1 MKKVLV
7 LGASGAMGRYI
18 VPQLAQMGYEVWA
31 VSLDAP
37 DASLDPP
44 GVHRIQGNAKDE
56 AVLAPLLARNYDGIV
71 DFLIHPTAELMVLP
85 RLAASTGHYIYLSSY
100 RAYDGK
106 DVPVREDSRLLLD
119 SADDPLIRFSDD
131 YAIYKARGE
140 YVLKSLPRRNWTIIR
155 PSITF
160 STYRYQLVTLEAP
173 MVVGRTDAGKA
184 VVLPETAR
192 NVQGTLTWAGDNA
205 RFIARL
211 LFNDRAV
218 GEAFT
223 VATAEHH
230 TWGEMAEIYASLRGL
245 KAVWAPEKDFLRIV
259 NGDPWNPGAAWQ
271 LRTDRLF
278 ERIIDNSKVLAAT
291 GLTQADLM
299 PTAKGLETELAKV
312 PRGFDWHAPWLNTTG
327 IRMDAWLENAAT
339 SPPK

>member
-1 MKKVLV
+1 MKKILV

-18 VPQLAQMGYEVWA
+18 VPELAKMGHSVVA

-37 DASLDPP
+37 DPALDPP
-44 GVHRIQGNAKDE
+44 GVSRIQGNAKE
-56 AVLAPLLARNYDGIV
+56 EEFLAPLLARNYDAIV
-71 DFLIHPTAELMVLP
+71 DFMIYPTAELASKLP
-85 RLAASTGHYIYLSSY
+85 RMAASTGHYVYLSSY
-100 RAYDGK
+100 RVYDGK
-106 DVPVREDSRLLLD
+106 DVPVREDSRLLID
-119 SADDPLIRFSDD
+119 TADDPLIRFSDD
-131 YAIYKARGE
+131 YSIYKARGE
-140 YVLKSLPRRNWTIIR
+140 RILRSLGRRNWTIIR

-173 MVVGRTDAGKA
+173 LVVGRTDCGKA

-211 LFNDRAV
+211 VLNDRAI

-230 TWGEMAEIYASLRGL
+230 TWGEIAELYASLRGL
-245 KAVWAPEKDFLRIV
+245 KAVWAPEEDFLRIL
-259 NGDPWNPGAAWQ
+259 DPRPWIPYSAWQ

-278 ERIIDNSKVLAAT
+278 ERVIDNSKVLAAT
-291 GLTQADLM
+291 DLTQADLM
-299 PTAKGLETELAKV
+299 PLNKGLEMELAKV
-312 PRGFDWHAPWLNTTG
+312 PRDFEWRGYEGANE
-327 IRMDAWLENAAT
+327 RMDAWLAT
-339 SPPK
+339 NV

>member
-1 MKKVLV
+1 MKTVLV

-18 VPQLAQMGYEVWA
+18 VPHLAQMGYSVDA

-37 DASLDPP
+37 DPALDPP
-44 GVHRIQGNAKDE
+44 NVRRLQGNAKDE
-56 AVLAPLLARNYDGIV
+56 AFLAPLLAQGYDGIV
-71 DFLIHPTAELMVLP
+71 DFMIYPTAELVWKLP
-85 RLAASTGHYIYLSSY
+85 RMTAATGHYIYLSSY
-100 RAYDGK
+100 RVYDGK

-119 SADDPLIRFSDD
+119 TADDPLIRFSDD
-131 YAIYKARGE
+131 YSVYKARGE
-140 YVLKSLPRRNWTIIR
+140 YILRGLGRRNWTIIR

-173 MVVGRTDAGKA
+173 CVVGRADRGKA

-192 NVQGTLTWAGDNA
+192 DVQGTLTWAGDNA

-211 LFNDRAV
+211 LFNERAL

-230 TWGEMAEIYASLRGL
+230 TWGEMAEIYAALRGL
-245 KAVWAPEKDFLRIV
+245 KAVWAPEEDFLRIL
-259 NGDPWNPGAAWQ
+259 DPNPLNPHPAWQ

-278 ERIIDNSKVLAAT
+278 DRVIDNSKVLAAT
-291 GLTQADLM
+291 GLAQSDLM
-299 PTAKGLETELAKV
+299 PTAKGLEMELAKV
-312 PRGFDWHAPWLNTTG
+312 PRDFEWHGYEGANA
-327 IRMDAWLENAAT
+327 RMDAWLEAR
-339 SPPK
+339 

>member
-1 MKKVLV
+1 MKTVLV

-18 VPQLAQMGYEVWA
+18 VPKLAEMGHAVDA

-37 DASLDPP
+37 DPSLDPP
-44 GVHRIQGNAKDE
+44 HVRRIQGNAKDE
-56 AVLAPLLARNYDGIV
+56 SFLAPLLAQGYDGIV
-71 DFLIHPTAELMVLP
+71 DFLIYATSEVARKIPMV
-85 RLAASTGHYIYLSSY
+85 ASSTGHYIYLSSY
-100 RAYDGK
+100 RVYDGK

-119 SADDPLIRFSDD
+119 TADDPLIRFSDD
-131 YAIYKARGE
+131 YSVFKARGE
-140 YVLKSLPRRNWTIIR
+140 YILRGLGRRNWTIIR

-173 MVVGRTDAGKA
+173 CVVGRADCGKT

-211 LFNDRAV
+211 LFNDRAI

-245 KAVWAPEKDFLRIV
+245 KAVWASEEDFLRIV
-259 NGDPWNPGAAWQ
+259 CPDRWNPHPAWQ

-278 ERIIDNSKVLAAT
+278 DRVIDNSKVLAAT

-299 PTAKGLETELAKV
+299 PTAEGLERELANV
-312 PRGFDWHAPWLNTTG
+312 PRDFKWRGLENLNA
-327 IRMDAWLENAAT
+327 RMDAWLEQART
-339 SPPK
+339 

>member
-18 VPQLAQMGYEVWA
+18 VPELAKLGYAVDA

-37 DASLDPP
+37 DPSLDPP
-44 GVHRIQGNAKDE
+44 GVRRVQGDAKDE
-56 AVLAPLLARNYDGIV
+56 AVLAPLLAQGYDGIV
-71 DFLIHPTAELMVLP
+71 DFLIHPTRELLGFLP
-85 RLAASTGHYIYLSSY
+85 RLAASTGHYVYLSSY
-100 RAYDGK
+100 RVYDGK

-131 YAIYKARGE
+131 YSIYKARGE
-140 YVLKSLPRRNWTIIR
+140 YVLRGLPHRNWTIIR

-173 MVVGRTDAGKA
+173 LVVGRADGGKT

-211 LFNDRAV
+211 LFNDRAF

-230 TWGEMAEIYASLRGL
+230 SWGEMAEIYASLRGL
-245 KAVWAPEKDFLRIV
+245 KAVWVPEEDFLRII
-259 NGDPWNPGAAWQ
+259 DPNPWSPGAAWQ
-271 LRTDRLF
+271 LRVDRLF
-278 ERIIDNSKVLAAT
+278 ERVIDNSKVLAAT

-299 PTAKGLETELAKV
+299 PTAKGLELELAKV
-312 PRGFDWHAPWLNTTG
+312 PRGFDWKTPWCDAIG
-327 IRMDAWLENAAT
+327 SRMDAWLTDGLRT
-339 SPPK
+339 SP

>member
-7 LGASGAMGRYI
+7 LGASGAMGRYV
-18 VPQLAQMGYEVWA
+18 VPELAQMGYSVDA

-37 DASLDPP
+37 DPALDPS
-44 GVHRIQGNAKDE
+44 GVRRLQGNAKDE
-56 AVLAPLLARNYDGIV
+56 SFLAPLLPANYDAIV
-71 DFLIHPTAELMVLP
+71 DFMIYPTAEIATKLP
-85 RLAASTGHYIYLSSY
+85 RMAASTGHYVYLSSY
-100 RAYDGK
+100 RVYDGK
-106 DVPVREDSRLLLD
+106 DVPVREDSRLLID
-119 SADDPLIRFSDD
+119 TADDPLIRFSDD
-131 YAIYKARGE
+131 YSIYKARGE
-140 YVLKSLPRRNWTIIR
+140 RILRGLERRNWTIIR

-173 MVVGRTDAGKA
+173 IVIGRSDLGKA

-211 LFNDRAV
+211 LFNDRAF

-230 TWGEMAEIYASLRGL
+230 SWGEMAEIYASLRGL
-245 KAVWAPEKDFLRIV
+245 KAIWAPEEDFLRIV
-259 NGDPWNPGAAWQ
+259 NPNPWSRGAAWQ

-278 ERIIDNSKVLAAT
+278 ERVIDNSKVLAAT

-312 PRGFDWHAPWLNTTG
+312 PRGFDWHAPWLDAAGT
-327 IRMDAWLENAAT
+327 RMDAWLENF
-339 SPPK
+339 

>member
-1 MKKVLV
+1 
-7 LGASGAMGRYI
+7 MGRYV
-18 VPQLAQMGYEVWA
+18 VPELVRMGHAVDA

-37 DASLDPP
+37 DPSLDPP
-44 GVHRIQGNAKDE
+44 GVRRIQGNAKDE
-56 AVLAPLLARNYDGIV
+56 AFLAPLLARHYDAIV
-71 DFLIHPTAELMVLP
+71 DFLIYPTAELAPKLP
-85 RLAASTGHYIYLSSY
+85 RMAAACGHYVYLSSY
-100 RAYDGK
+100 RVYDGK
-106 DVPVREDSRLLLD
+106 DVPVREDSRLLVD
-119 SADDPLIRFSDD
+119 TADDPILRNSDD
-131 YAIYKARGE
+131 YSIYKARGE
-140 YVLKSLPRRNWTIIR
+140 RILRSLGRRNWTIVR
-155 PSITF
+155 PSITY

-173 MVVGRTDAGKA
+173 TVVGRADRGKA

-211 LFNDRAV
+211 VFNGRAA
-218 GEAFT
+218 GETYT

-230 TWGEMAEIYASLRGL
+230 PWGEIAELYASLRGL
-245 KAVWAPEKDFLRIV
+245 KAVWAPEEDFLRIV
-259 NGDPWNPGAAWQ
+259 DPNPWNPGAAWQ

-278 ERIIDNSKVLAAT
+278 ERVIDNSKVLAAT

-339 SPPK
+339 SPLK

>member
-7 LGASGAMGRYI
+7 LGATGAMGRYV
-18 VPQLAQMGYEVWA
+18 VPELAGMGYEVDA
-31 VSLDAP
+31 VSLDAQDP
-37 DASLDPP
+37 ALDPP
-44 GVHRIQGNAKDE
+44 NVRRIQGNAKEE
-56 AVLAPLLARNYDGIV
+56 AVVAPLLERRYDGIV
-71 DFLIHPTAELMVLP
+71 DFLIHGTAELARVLP
-85 RLAASTGHYIYLSSY
+85 RMAASTGHYIYLSSY
-100 RAYDGK
+100 RVYDGK

-119 SADDPLIRFSDD
+119 SADDPLIRFSED
-131 YAIYKARGE
+131 YSVYKARGE
-140 YVLKSLPRRNWTIIR
+140 YILRGLGRRNWTIVR

-173 MVVGRTDAGKA
+173 LVVGRADRGKA

-192 NVQGTLTWAGDNA
+192 DVQGTLTWAGDNA

-211 LFNDRAV
+211 LFNDLAL

-245 KAVWAPEKDFLRIV
+245 KAVWAPEEDFLRIV
-259 NGDPWNPGAAWQ
+259 DPNPWNPHPAWQ

-278 ERIIDNSKVLAAT
+278 NRIIDNSKVLAAT
-291 GLTQADLM
+291 GLAQSNLM
-299 PTAKGLETELAKV
+299 PTAKGLELELAKV
-312 PRGFDWHAPWLNTTG
+312 PRDFAWGARGADA
-327 IRMDAWLENAAT
+327 RMDAWLEEKACT
-339 SPPK
+339 H

>member
-1 MKKVLV
+1 MKRVLV

-18 VPQLAQMGYEVWA
+18 VPELARMGHAVDA

-37 DASLDPP
+37 DPALDPP
-44 GVHRIQGNAKDE
+44 GVRRIQGNAKDE

-71 DFLIHPTAELMVLP
+71 DFLIHPTAELMGFLP
-85 RLAASTGHYIYLSSY
+85 RLAASTGHYVYLSSY

-119 SADDPLIRFSDD
+119 SADDPQIRFSDD
-131 YAIYKARGE
+131 YSIYKARGE
-140 YVLKSLPRRNWTIIR
+140 YVLRALPRRNWTIVR

-173 MVVGRTDAGKA
+173 LVVGRADCGKA

-211 LFNDRAV
+211 LFNERAL

-230 TWGEMAEIYASLRGL
+230 AWGEMAEIYASLRGL
-245 KAVWAPEKDFLRIV
+245 KAVWAPEEDFLRIV
-259 NGDPWNPGAAWQ
+259 NPNPWNPGAAWQ
-271 LRTDRLF
+271 LRFDRLF
-278 ERIIDNSKVLAAT
+278 ERVIDNSKVLAAT
-291 GLTQADLM
+291 GLTQSDLM
-299 PTAKGLETELAKV
+299 PTAKGLEAELANV
-312 PRGFDWHAPWLNTTG
+312 PRGFDWGPSAAG
-327 IRMDAWLENAAT
+327 DRMDAWLAT
-339 SPPK
+339 

>member
-18 VPQLAQMGYEVWA
+18 VPQLALMGYEVDA

-44 GVHRIQGNAKDE
+44 NVHRVRGNAKEE
-56 AVLAPLLARNYDGIV
+56 AVLAPLLAKNYDGIV
-71 DFLIHPTAELMVLP
+71 DFLIHPTAELMGSLP
-85 RLAASTGHYIYLSSY
+85 RLAASTGHYVYLSSY
-100 RAYDGK
+100 RVYDGK

-119 SADDPLIRFSDD
+119 TADDKTIRYSDD
-131 YAIYKARGE
+131 YSGYKARGE
-140 YVLKSLPRRNWTIIR
+140 YILRALPRRNWTIIR

-173 MVVGRTDAGKA
+173 CVVGRADRGKT

-211 LFNDRAV
+211 LFNERAI

-230 TWGEMAEIYASLRGL
+230 AWGEIAEIYASLRGL
-245 KAVWAPEKDFLRIV
+245 KAEWVPEEDFIRIV
-259 NGDPWNPGAAWQ
+259 DPNPWNNGAAWQ
-271 LRTDRLF
+271 LRVDRLF
-278 ERIIDNSKVLAAT
+278 ERVIDNSKVLSAT
-291 GLTQADLM
+291 DLAQRDLM
-299 PTAKGLETELAKV
+299 PLAKGLETELARV
-312 PRGFDWHAPWLNTTG
+312 PRGFEWGAPWYESIGT
-327 IRMDAWLENAAT
+327 RMDAWLAARQ
-339 SPPK
+339 

>member
-1 MKKVLV
+1 MKTVLV

-18 VPQLAQMGYEVWA
+18 VPQLAQMGYSVDA

-37 DASLDPP
+37 DPALDPP
-44 GVHRIQGNAKDE
+44 GVRRIQGNAKDG
-56 AVLAPLLARNYDGIV
+56 AFLDSLLARNYDGIV
-71 DFLIHPTAELMVLP
+71 DFMIYPTVELAMKLP
-85 RLAASTGHYIYLSSY
+85 RMAASCGHYVYLSSY
-100 RAYDGK
+100 RVYDGK

-119 SADDPLIRFSDD
+119 TADDPLIRFSDD
-131 YAIYKARGE
+131 YSIYKARGE
-140 YVLKSLPRRNWTIIR
+140 RILRALGRRNWTIIR

-173 MVVGRTDAGKA
+173 IVVGRSDRSKA

-245 KAVWAPEKDFLRIV
+245 KAVWAPEEDFLRIV
-259 NGDPWNPGAAWQ
+259 EPNPWNPHAAWQ

-278 ERIIDNSKVLAAT
+278 DRVIDNSKVLAAT
-291 GLTQADLM
+291 GLAQSDLM

-312 PRGFDWHAPWLNTTG
+312 PRDYEWRGYEGASA
-327 IRMDAWLENAAT
+327 RMDDWLAAH
-339 SPPK
+339 

>member
-1 MKKVLV
+1 MKTVLV

-18 VPQLAQMGYEVWA
+18 VPQLAQMGYSVDA

-37 DASLDPP
+37 DPALDPP
-44 GVHRIQGNAKDE
+44 GVRRIQGNAKDG
-56 AVLAPLLARNYDGIV
+56 AFLDPLLARNYDGIV
-71 DFLIHPTAELMVLP
+71 DFMIYPTVELATKLP
-85 RLAASTGHYIYLSSY
+85 RMAASCGHYVYLSSY
-100 RAYDGK
+100 RVYDGK

-119 SADDPLIRFSDD
+119 TADDPLIRFSDD
-131 YAIYKARGE
+131 YSIYKARGE
-140 YVLKSLPRRNWTIIR
+140 YILRGLNRHNWTIIR

-173 MVVGRTDAGKA
+173 IVVGRSDRSKA
-184 VVLPETAR
+184 VVLPETAK

-230 TWGEMAEIYASLRGL
+230 TWGEMADIYASLRGL
-245 KAVWAPEKDFLRIV
+245 KAVWAPEEDFLRIV
-259 NGDPWNPGAAWQ
+259 EPNPWLPYAAWQ

-278 ERIIDNSKVLAAT
+278 DRVIDNAKVLAAT
-291 GLTQADLM
+291 GLAQSDLM

-312 PRGFDWHAPWLNTTG
+312 PRDYEWRGYEGANA
-327 IRMDAWLENAAT
+327 RMDDWLAAH
-339 SPPK
+339 

>member
-18 VPQLAQMGYEVWA
+18 VPELARMGYGVDA

-37 DASLDPP
+37 DPALDPP
-44 GVHRIQGNAKDE
+44 GVRRIQGNAKDE
-56 AVLAPLLARNYDGIV
+56 AVLAPLLARGYDGIV
-71 DFLIHPTAELMVLP
+71 DFLIHPTAELMALP
-85 RLAASTGHYIYLSSY
+85 RLAAATGHYVYLSSY

-106 DVPVREDSRLLLD
+106 DVPVRENSRLLLD

-131 YAIYKARGE
+131 YSIYKARGE
-140 YVLKSLPRRNWTIIR
+140 YVLRALPRRNWTIVR

-160 STYRYQLVTLEAP
+160 STYRFQLVTLEAP
-173 MVVGRTDAGKA
+173 LVVGRADRGKA

-192 NVQGTLTWAGDNA
+192 GVQGTLTWAGDNA

-211 LFNDRAV
+211 LFNERAL

-230 TWGEMAEIYASLRGL
+230 AWGEMAEIYASLRGL
-245 KAVWAPEKDFLRIV
+245 KAVWAPEEDFLRIV
-259 NGDPWNPGAAWQ
+259 NPNPWNPGAAWQ
-271 LRTDRLF
+271 LRLDRLF
-278 ERIIDNSKVLAAT
+278 ERVIDNSKVLAAT
-291 GLTQADLM
+291 GLTQSDLM
-299 PTAKGLETELAKV
+299 PTAKGLEAELAKV
-312 PRGFDWHAPWLNTTG
+312 PRGYDWGPSAAG
-327 IRMDAWLENAAT
+327 DRMDAWLA
-339 SPPK
+339 K

>member
-18 VPQLAQMGYEVWA
+18 VPELAKLGYAVDA

-37 DASLDPP
+37 DPSLDPP
-44 GVHRIQGNAKDE
+44 GVRRVQGDAKDE
-56 AVLAPLLARNYDGIV
+56 AVLAPLLAQGYDGIV
-71 DFLIHPTAELMVLP
+71 DFLIHPTRELLGFLP
-85 RLAASTGHYIYLSSY
+85 RLAASTDHYVYLSSY
-100 RAYDGK
+100 RVYDGK

-131 YAIYKARGE
+131 YSIYKARGE
-140 YVLKSLPRRNWTIIR
+140 YVLRGLPRRNWTIIR

-173 MVVGRTDAGKA
+173 LVVGRADGGKT

-211 LFNDRAV
+211 LFNDRAF

-230 TWGEMAEIYASLRGL
+230 SWGEMAEIYASLRGL
-245 KAVWAPEKDFLRIV
+245 KAVWVPEEDFLRII
-259 NGDPWNPGAAWQ
+259 DPNPWSPGAAWQ
-271 LRTDRLF
+271 LRVDRLF
-278 ERIIDNSKVLAAT
+278 ERVIDNSKVLAAT
-291 GLTQADLM
+291 GLAQSDLM

-312 PRGFDWHAPWLNTTG
+312 PRGFDWGASALND
-327 IRMDAWLENAAT
+327 RMDAWLTRNT
-339 SPPK
+339 HS